1 PEIMIRLGL
10 CAMDKK
16 VKSKPMTAILGRLH
30 RFEHIEIVPFPESVI
45 LNEPV
50 DHWPAVDALIAFYSH
65 GFPLDKAIAYAQ
77 LRKPFLVF
85 HKPFVEKPIDAEDH
99 NIRIYF
105 PSSAGGGCVQLFRKI
120 GNCSSVYLSGE
131 SRVRRQGSF
140 LYEDFMLTDGTDIK
154 VYAIGKD
161 YAHAEARKSP
171 ALDGKVERDPEGKE
185 MRCPIILTAREK
197 IIAKKVVEAFSQT
210 VCGFDLLRTNDASYV
225 CDVNGF
231 SFVKSSEKYY
241 DDFAYILGVMVTQA
255 IAPSLSLSISYPT
268 MDKPPLILT
277 TFGTV
282 MELRCV
288 VAVIRHGD
296 RTPKQKLKMPVY
308 NAAFHR
314 LFQRHRAG
322 PKAVDVKLKKPA
334 ALQELLD
341 IARELLVQLPTTAG
355 AAAADGEEE
364 KPRENRL
371 KLEQLR
377 QVLERHG
384 RFRGINRK
392 AQLKLLSPPPTS
404 GDARGSASESASPLL
419 VLKWGGELTQEGR
432 EQAERLGR
440 AFRVI
445 YPGGE
450 SYSQQDGLGLLRL
463 HSTYRH
469 DLKIYASD
477 EGRVQTT
484 AAAFAKGFL
493 DLEGPLTPILVQMVK
508 SANTDGLL
516 DSGASEWRRFMAVV
530 KARIQACLSCD
541 REWNEAD
548 LQRIAPTGAT
558 SVLRAMYRIGNPAR
572 ACKRMSACM
581 EAICGKL
588 AQLAEHQ
595 QQQHQKL
602 LYHGESIDLALGRW
616 RKLAKDFHQS
626 NVCPTGDAVNG
637 ESRFAFSKVPDIYD
651 NIKYDLLHN
660 QEHFADLSQAK
671 ELYLLAKNMA
681 DIVVPSEYGITR
693 EEKLAI
699 AEQVCSPLLRKILA
713 DTQYT
718 SNLDFDECGS
728 TRLNTDYSL
737 NVASPERFV
746 RTRLYFTSESHLH
759 TLLAALR
766 FGGLANA
773 ASDEQWARALEFC
786 DSVPE
791 LGYLTQIVFMIYE
804 DPTQTTGSRGRYHVE
819 LHLSPGN
826 VYRSL
831 PVLEEE
837 AVQTVQ
843 TPPQPQPPP
852 PASPSDPPVVRVGRF
867 EMSRTAELP
876 TQPQPPPLPAQFEA
890 TAGGES

>member
-1 PEIMIRLGL
+1 VGGSLQPDR
-10 CAMDKK
+10 
-16 VKSKPMTAILGRLH
+16 
-30 RFEHIEIVPFPESVI
+30 
-45 LNEPV
+45 
-50 DHWPAVDALIAFYSH
+50 IAAST
-65 GFPLDKAIAYAQ
+65 
-77 LRKPFLVF
+77 
-85 HKPFVEKPIDAEDH
+85 
-99 NIRIYF
+99 
-105 PSSAGGGCVQLFRKI
+105 C
-120 GNCSSVYLSGE
+120 
-131 SRVRRQGSF
+131 
-140 LYEDFMLTDGTDIK
+140 
-154 VYAIGKD
+154 
-161 YAHAEARKSP
+161 
-171 ALDGKVERDPEGKE
+171 
-185 MRCPIILTAREK
+185 
-197 IIAKKVVEAFSQT
+197 
-210 VCGFDLLRTNDASYV
+210 LRTNDASYV

-314 LFQRHRAG
+314 LAIGPG

-341 IARELLVQLPTTAG
+341 IARELLVQLPTTLALLLLTGRREAERESAETG
-355 AAAADGEEE
+355 AAAAGE
-364 KPRENRL
+364 NAV
-371 KLEQLR
+371 
-377 QVLERHG
+377 VLERHG

-404 GDARGSASESASPLL
+404 GDAGGSASESAVKPSSPLLL

-548 LQRIAPTGAT
+548 LQRIAPTGPP
-558 SVLRAMYRIGNPAR
+558 RAMYRIGNPAR

-588 AQLAEHQ
+588 AQLAEQQ

-626 NVCPTGDAVNG
+626 NVCSTGDAVNG

-876 TQPQPPPLPAQFEA
+876 TQPQPPPLPAQFDA
-890 TAGGES
+890 TAGGPSASAYSRNLISTSLIRGSDPDVQPAEQSAFKSVASFATAPSLSSSPTASDGAATITAGGVEQTKQLAAAPRVPEIYPLETLHNSLTLHQLEAFLHAFTSGQLRAPCTSRSQSCTPTPTDCQGA